1 MAISISGMGP
11 GPGIVGMKQK
21 DVANAKGKL
30 PNGLIFSGMLSN
42 ETLSR
47 LYLTQMK
54 RLIGISE
61 TPTQFV
67 NVIRL
72 R

>member
-1 MAISISGMGP
+1 MAISISGIGP
-11 GPGIVGMKQK
+11 ERGIVGMKHK
-21 DVANAKGKL
+21 DVANAKGEL
-30 PNGLIFSGMLSN
+30 PSGLIFSKMLSN
-42 ETLSR
+42 ETLSK

-54 RLIGISE
+54 RPIDISE

-67 NVIRL
+67 NAISL